1 MLLLWKKVLFLP
13 RQQFFLPNNQ
23 KKIPF
28 VSLLLKHFARKDG
41 ENDGNSK
48 KSIQFLWHK
57 SNNNSSEYERNNKT
71 VNKKSKAIV
80 CVCEKLF
87 CQKIKVFY
95 SFFRFS
101 SCSLFF
107 ICCYTLFMCLNMI
120 FIRILIFLFLNPK
133 K

>member
-1 MLLLWKKVLFLP
+1 MKKVLFLP
-13 RQQFFLPNNQ
+13 RQQFFLFQFFLPNNQ
-23 KKIPF
+23 KKKIPF

-57 SNNNSSEYERNNKT
+57 SNNNGSEFEGNNKT
-71 VNKKSKAIV
+71 VNKT
-80 CVCEKLF
+80 
-87 CQKIKVFY
+87 KIKSYCLCVRKALLSENKSFFIP
-95 SFFRFS
+95 FFRFS

-120 FIRILIFLFLNPK
+120 FIRILIFVV
-133 K
+133 